1 MSAYTVRRLL
11 YIVPSLLIASLI
23 TFTIGFYGPGDP
35 LKQYMGEEFY
45 YDVEARNR
53 LRHAMGLDR
62 PFYVQY
68 GEFLGDLLQ
77 GDFGRSIVT
86 QRSINK
92 MLEGTWPKSIQLGLV
107 AMAIWFVLGTSLG
120 VIAAVNHNNIVDYA
134 IVSISVA
141 LSTIPTYVLAPMLM
155 ILFILKFPIIDST
168 FGWDGIFSQ
177 KIILPAFVIGA
188 TGVAGLARQM
198 RSSILETIGQDYVRT
213 ARAKGLSERMVVVR
227 HVVRNAFTPV
237 LTITAAAFSGF
248 ITGTMFAER
257 IFNIR
262 GFGSLVYEAI
272 STLDYPLLVVLM
284 TATAAIVMMMNVIV
298 DILYGVLDPRV
309 SVGQQVE

>member
-1 MSAYTVRRLL
+1 MTTYIIRRLI
-11 YIVPSLLIASLI
+11 YIIPSLLIASLI

-45 YDVEARNR
+45 HDVEAREH
-53 LRHAMGLDR
+53 LRQIMGLDR
-62 PFYVQY
+62 PFHVQY
-68 GEFLGDLLQ
+68 GEFLSNLLR

-92 MLEGTWPKSIQLGLV
+92 MLEGTWPISMQLGLV
-107 AMAIWFVLGTSLG
+107 AMALWFTLGTLLG
-120 VIAAVNHNNIVDYA
+120 VVAAVNHNNVVDYA
-134 IVSISVA
+134 IVSVSVA
-141 LSTIPTYVLAPMLM
+141 LSTIPPYVLAPMLM
-155 ILFILKFPIIDST
+155 ILFVLKLPIIGST

-177 KIILPAFVIGA
+177 KIVLPAFVIGA

-198 RSSILETIGQDYVRT
+198 RSSILETISQDYVRT
-213 ARAKGLSERMVVVR
+213 ARAKGLSERMIVVR
-227 HVVRNAFTPV
+227 HVLRNAFTPV

-248 ITGTMFAER
+248 ITGSLFAER

-262 GFGSLVYEAI
+262 GFGSILFDAI
-272 STLDYPLLVVLM
+272 QSLDYPLLVVL
-284 TATAAIVMMMNVIV
+284 TTLSAAIVMMMNVVV

-309 SVGQQVE
+309 SVGQRTE